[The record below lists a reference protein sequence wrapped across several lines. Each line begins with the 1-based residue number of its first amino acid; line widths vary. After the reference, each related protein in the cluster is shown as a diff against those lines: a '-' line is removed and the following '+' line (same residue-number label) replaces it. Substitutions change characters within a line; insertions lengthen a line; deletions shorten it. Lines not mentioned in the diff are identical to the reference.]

1 MKSMFMRY
9 SLLCLSLIT
18 SVFFLSACQKESN
31 LADAQK
37 VASASVTQAFST
49 ASTASSATIVANI
62 QKMPDI
68 GQLKTVSISSEGFG
82 PSASKAVN
90 EAIKLALL
98 QVNGTTL
105 LNTGVELDIG
115 AEISSN
121 HQQAVLEGQAYA
133 SAVLQKSGGTIKNFK
148 IIKIEE
154 NTTQKSK
161 SYKASIQAEVVQF
174 QAPESLKKLKLLV
187 GQIYF
192 PNKKV
197 QIGDQSYDSE
207 KLALELRQSLMDAL
221 NQTGRFVILDRQT
234 NKDLENELNLI
245 SSGQAPSA
253 EMAKLAQAV
262 SADLIWTAQ
271 VEQLGYNQH
280 AQQLRVS
287 ERQLVSYSGSWSVRQ
302 KLINVATRQIYNS
315 DTIGASFPSTAPT
328 TLSRGVN
335 SAQLLNSMK
344 TAWLEQALAS
354 VIKSTFPIS
363 VVSLTGEQVILSQ
376 GGKAVK
382 TGQKYALVLLGSDLK
397 DPQTGASLG
406 PVKSPCCDVV
416 IDQVMPNISY
426 GHLENISISLDKINP
441 QSLQLGSPIKST
453 VVSSNSLSSGTSSQA
468 QKAVKK
474 STPSG
479 HKNQESISSQ
489 ELGHKPASSV
499 DLKEDGKW

>member
-49 ASTASSATIVANI
+49 ASTASTASIAANI

-234 NKDLENELNLI
+234 NKDLE
-245 SSGQAPSA
+245 Q
-253 EMAKLAQAV
+253 
-262 SADLIWTAQ
+262 
-271 VEQLGYNQH
+271 
-280 AQQLRVS
+280 
-287 ERQLVSYSGSWSVRQ
+287 
-302 KLINVATRQIYNS
+302 TR
-315 DTIGASFPSTAPT
+315 D
-328 TLSRGVN
+328 
-335 SAQLLNSMK
+335 
-344 TAWLEQALAS
+344 
-354 VIKSTFPIS
+354 
-363 VVSLTGEQVILSQ
+363 
-376 GGKAVK
+376 
-382 TGQKYALVLLGSDLK
+382 
-397 DPQTGASLG
+397 
-406 PVKSPCCDVV
+406 
-416 IDQVMPNISY
+416 
-426 GHLENISISLDKINP
+426 
-441 QSLQLGSPIKST
+441 
-453 VVSSNSLSSGTSSQA
+453 
-468 QKAVKK
+468 
-474 STPSG
+474 
-479 HKNQESISSQ
+479 
-489 ELGHKPASSV
+489 
-499 DLKEDGKW
+499 

>member
-9 SLLCLSLIT
+9 FLLCLSLIT

-31 LADAQK
+31 LADTKK
-37 VASASVTQAFST
+37 VASASVTQA
-49 ASTASSATIVANI
+49 SSAASIAANI

-68 GQLKTVSISSEGFG
+68 GHLKTVSISSEGFG

-105 LNTGVELDIG
+105 LNTGVELDFG

-121 HQQAVLEGQAYA
+121 NQQAVLEGQAFA

-154 NTTQKSK
+154 NTTQKPK

-187 GQIYF
+187 GQIHF

-221 NQTGRFVILDRQT
+221 NQTGRFVILDRQS
-234 NKDLENELNLI
+234 NKDLDNELNLI
-245 SSGQAPSA
+245 SSGQTPSA

-271 VEQLGYNQH
+271 VEQLGYIKH

-287 ERQLVSYSGSWSVRQ
+287 ERQLVSYSGSWSIRQ

-315 DTIGASFPSTAPT
+315 DTIGATFPSTAPT

-335 SAQLLNSMK
+335 SAQMLNSMK
-344 TAWLEQALAS
+344 AVWLEQALAS

-382 TGQKYALVLLGSDLK
+382 TGQKYALVFLGADIK

-406 PVKSPCCDVV
+406 PVKTVCCDVV

-426 GHLENISISLDKINP
+426 GHLENIAIDLNKINP
-441 QSLQLGSPIKST
+441 QSLQLGSPIKSSL
-453 VVSSNSLSSGTSSQA
+453 VVSESTKADSSKQGVEKNQNSTQQKNKSSQDFHIKPNAA
-468 QKAVKK
+468 QSHSNK
-474 STPSG
+474 
-479 HKNQESISSQ
+479 
-489 ELGHKPASSV
+489 V
-499 DLKEDGKW
+499 DEIKEDGKW